1 MTFYDDNLRI
11 LQERVQRKAHLES
24 KLEELKKQKKELEPK
39 FKRLEIY
46 AHNEQIDVDNLE
58 GKTLASF
65 FYNVIGK
72 KEEKLNKERAE
83 AYAFAVKRDNAKRE
97 LDEVNVAIASCE
109 GELASLM
116 NCERE
121 YAAAL
126 DKKLDFIKSSGQK
139 DADHRFILEE
149 RISYCDNQL
158 KEINEALAIVENAKD
173 MAIEILNELSDAE
186 SWGNLDMFTGG
197 KIADMKKYDH
207 IENAEILVSRL
218 KKELLKLQSEIADVA
233 LDTDI
238 DVSISEFSSTADW
251 IFDNILTASTVLD
264 QIRSSKE
271 KIRNTLGK
279 INDTAQILKGLKDG
293 IIIDRAK
300 LQIEYEALALK

>member
-1 MTFYDDNLRI
+1 MTFYDDNLRV
-11 LQERVQRKAHLES
+11 LQERVQRKAHLEP

-39 FKRLEIY
+39 FKRLEMY

-97 LDEVNVAIASCE
+97 LDEVNAAITSCE
-109 GELASLM
+109 SELASLV

-121 YAAAL
+121 YAVAL

-139 DADHRFILEE
+139 DADHRFILYE

-186 SWGNLDMFTGG
+186 SWGDLDMFTGG

-207 IENAEILVSRL
+207 IENAEMLVSRL

-251 IFDNILTASTVLD
+251 LFDNIFTAASVLD
-264 QIRSSKE
+264 QIHSSQKS
-271 KIRNTLGK
+271 IRNTLE
-279 INDTAQILKGLKDG
+279 QIKSISNTLITLKDNVVV
-293 IIIDRAK
+293 DKAK
-300 LQIEYEALALK
+300 LQVEYEALH

>member
-1 MTFYDDNLRI
+1 MTFYDDNLRV
-11 LQERVQRKAHLES
+11 LQERVQRKAHLEP

-39 FKRLEIY
+39 FKRLEMY

-97 LDEVNVAIASCE
+97 LDEVNAAITSCE
-109 GELASLM
+109 SELASLV

-121 YAAAL
+121 YAVAL

-139 DADHRFILEE
+139 DADHRFILYE

-186 SWGNLDMFTGG
+186 NWGDLDMFTGG

-207 IENAEILVSRL
+207 IENAEMLVSRL

-251 IFDNILTASTVLD
+251 LFDNIFTAVSVLD
-264 QIRSSKE
+264 QIHSSQKS
-271 KIRNTLGK
+271 IRNTLE
-279 INDTAQILKGLKDG
+279 QIKSISNTLITLKDNVVV
-293 IIIDRAK
+293 DKAK
-300 LQIEYEALALK
+300 LQVEYEALH

>member
-1 MTFYDDNLRI
+1 MTFYDDNLRV
-11 LQERVQRKAHLES
+11 LQERVQRKAHLEP

-39 FKRLEIY
+39 FKRLEMY

-97 LDEVNVAIASCE
+97 LDEVNAAIASCE
-109 GELASLM
+109 SELASLA

-121 YAAAL
+121 YAVAL

-186 SWGNLDMFTGG
+186 NWGDLDMFTGG

-207 IENAEILVSRL
+207 IENAEMLVSRL

-251 IFDNILTASTVLD
+251 LFDNIFTAASVLD
-264 QIRSSKE
+264 QIHSSQKS
-271 KIRNTLGK
+271 IRNTLE
-279 INDTAQILKGLKDG
+279 QIKSISNTLITLKDNVVV
-293 IIIDRAK
+293 DKAK
-300 LQIEYEALALK
+300 LQVEYEALH